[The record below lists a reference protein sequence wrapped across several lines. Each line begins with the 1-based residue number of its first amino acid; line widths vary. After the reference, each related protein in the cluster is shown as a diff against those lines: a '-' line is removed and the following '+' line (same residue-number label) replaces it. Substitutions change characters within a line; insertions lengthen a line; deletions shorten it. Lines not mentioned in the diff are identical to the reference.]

1 MLTINLIFCMF
12 FILFFI
18 NKAFKNF
25 LISSSFF
32 FSLFCISPIK
42 QHVVSVFQPEISNLL
57 SCRVL
62 CLIIKVLLIMRN
74 EYKKSIRR
82 KTSDA
87 EGKPWKIC
95 VPARNPQTCF
105 IRKSAAAREHGLY
118 NTAEQ
123 WYVHN
128 TSKHKHDTCR
138 NSCKLCHKN
147 HHALLSYRLSP
158 YDSIM
163 QFPWAYRTKYTQR
176 E

>member
-1 MLTINLIFCMF
+1 MVYSNDIFIPSFIIPIILSIFQINEYIKILFTPSLIYYLTLFMLTINLIFCMF
-12 FILFFI
+12 SILFFI

-32 FSLFCISPIK
+32 FSLFCIFPIK

-95 VPARNPQTCF
+95 
-105 IRKSAAAREHGLY
+105 G
-118 NTAEQ
+118 
-123 WYVHN
+123 
-128 TSKHKHDTCR
+128 
-138 NSCKLCHKN
+138 
-147 HHALLSYRLSP
+147 
-158 YDSIM
+158 
-163 QFPWAYRTKYTQR
+163 
-176 E
+176 